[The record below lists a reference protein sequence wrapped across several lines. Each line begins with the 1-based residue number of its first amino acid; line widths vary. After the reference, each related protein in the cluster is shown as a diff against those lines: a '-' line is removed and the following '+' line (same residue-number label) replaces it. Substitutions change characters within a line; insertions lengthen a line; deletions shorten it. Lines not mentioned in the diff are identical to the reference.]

1 MADVAILSD
10 VLRLS
15 TILFKIFSVV
25 SNKVAT
31 YLFSVR
37 FTFVNIRQ
45 VKGPLVGHMPDKT
58 HSPGNFRLSIL
69 FSLFCG
75 VSDFG
80 PSVITLSGV
89 PLILPIRNVS
99 AVISSMSG
107 GIHSGIFEH

>member
-1 MADVAILSD
+1 M
-10 VLRLS
+10 LS
-15 TILFKIFSVV
+15 TILFKIFTVCMT
-25 SNKVAT
+25 KVET
-31 YLFSVR
+31 YLFSVC

>member
-1 MADVAILSD
+1 M
-10 VLRLS
+10 
-15 TILFKIFSVV
+15 T
-25 SNKVAT
+25 KVET

-99 AVISSMSG
+99 AVFIKRHFPVRHILEQAPLLAIMVRVAPHFSARLVR
-107 GIHSGIFEH
+107 